1 LIECLLQVSCNALL
15 VLTAEQ
21 ELEIGVRRLL
31 RLRRG
36 PVHQLARLRERLLL
50 LWSLF
55 VRRLCVEGEQTLNL
69 EVRRFG
75 EALVGFV
82 EQLDALF
89 ESHLEVARLFWL
101 ALCRLLIRFHNY
113 YN

>member
-1 LIECLLQVSCNALL
+1 
-15 VLTAEQ
+15 
-21 ELEIGVRRLL
+21 
-31 RLRRG
+31 
-36 PVHQLARLRERLLL
+36 
-50 LWSLF
+50 
-55 VRRLCVEGEQTLNL
+55 VEGEQTLNL

>member
-1 LIECLLQVSCNALL
+1 MIECLFKVSCNALL

-21 ELEIGVRRLL
+21 ELEVGVRCLL

-50 LWSLF
+50 LWGLF
-55 VRRLCVEGEQTLNL
+55 VRRLSVEGEQTLDL
-69 EVRRFG
+69 EVRRLG

-82 EQLDALF
+82 EQLDAFL
-89 ESHLEVARLFWL
+89 ESHLEIAGLFWL